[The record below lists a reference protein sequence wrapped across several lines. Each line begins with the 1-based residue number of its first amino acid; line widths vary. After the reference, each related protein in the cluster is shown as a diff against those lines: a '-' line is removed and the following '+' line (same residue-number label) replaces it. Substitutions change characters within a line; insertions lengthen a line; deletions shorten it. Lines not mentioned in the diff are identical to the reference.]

1 MSQLLAQLPGLVAQV
16 PGLPAAG
23 SLVIPLVDNP
33 KADFSDTPWW
43 LSLIKALLIFVYLL
57 ISTLL
62 VIWFERRVIGRMQ
75 QRPGPNRAGP
85 FGLLQTLADGLKSM
99 LKEDVTPAAADK
111 IIFTLAPLITATMAF
126 VSFAIIPMGNKA
138 SMFGHMTPLQLT
150 DFPIAVLLVLAVGSV
165 GVYGIVLAGWSS
177 GSTYPLLGGL
187 RSTAQ
192 VISYEIAMGLSLVA
206 VFIYSGS
213 MSTSQIVSGQSSL
226 WYMIPA
232 FFSFAVYLV
241 TMVGETNRLPFD
253 LAEGEG
259 ELTGGFHT
267 EYGSMRFAMFFLGEY
282 INMFTV
288 AALAT
293 TVFLG
298 GWQAPPLVSLI
309 NNNMFSG
316 GWWGIFWFT
325 AKLWTFMF
333 FFVWLRGSL
342 PRVRYDQFMRFGW
355 KFLIPITL
363 LWVVAVAFI
372 RGSQN
377 GWFGGGQ
384 VTVPGVNRVIP
395 TATLFAVG
403 VIAVVALAV
412 SWVWDNRRA
421 DEEARAVTNRVPTEI
436 DPFAGGYPVPP
447 LPGQTLREPIRA
459 SAAAIYTRD
468 GREPDAVPVGVPAGV
483 GAGSATVTG
492 SVTGTA
498 SGAGS
503 TATIT
508 TPKEDG
514 RG

>member
-1 MSQLLAQLPGLVAQV
+1 MMSGALVQA
-16 PGLPAAG
+16 GGIPA
-23 SLVIPLVDNP
+23 LVMPMVDNP
-33 KADFSDTPWW
+33 RTDFTTTPWW

-111 IIFTLAPLITATMAF
+111 LIFTLAPILAATMAF
-126 VSFAIIPMGNKA
+126 VSFSIIPMGDKA
-138 SMFGHMTPLQLT
+138 SMFGTMTPLQLA
-150 DFPIAVLLVLAVGSV
+150 DFPVAVLLVLAVASV
-165 GVYGIVLAGWSS
+165 GVYGIILAGWSS

-187 RSTAQ
+187 RATAQ

-213 MSTSQIVSGQSSL
+213 MSTSQIVFGQSSV
-226 WYMIPA
+226 WYLIPA
-232 FFSFAVYLV
+232 FFSFAVYII

-267 EYGSMRFAMFFLGEY
+267 EYGSMRFAMFYLGEY

-293 TVFLG
+293 TMFLG
-298 GWQAPPLVSLI
+298 GWQAPPLISLI
-309 NNNMFSG
+309 NDNMFSG
-316 GWWGIFWFT
+316 GWWGVLWFT
-325 AKLWTFMF
+325 AKLWSFMF

-355 KFLIPITL
+355 KFLIPVTL
-363 LWVVAVAFI
+363 VWVVVVSFI

-377 GWFGGGQ
+377 GWFGDSV
-384 VTVPGVNRVIP
+384 VTIVGRNFP
-395 TATLFAVG
+395 TVTLAAVG
-403 VIAVVALAV
+403 VVAVLALAA
-412 SWVWDNRRA
+412 SWVYDTRRA
-421 DEEARAVTNRVPTEI
+421 EKEDAEGSPGTPREV

-447 LPGQTLREPIRA
+447 LPGQTLREPARK
-459 SAAAIYTRD
+459 
-468 GREPDAVPVGVPAGV
+468 AVPVG
-483 GAGSATVTG
+483 
-492 SVTGTA
+492 
-498 SGAGS
+498 S
-503 TATIT
+503 TTTIE
-508 TPKEDG
+508 EDT